1 MTRLRFATVVA
12 VLGLG
17 SLTACSAG
25 GAAPEPGPGPDGHVA
40 EPAAED
46 LTPTAVR
53 YLWQQDALSDADALE
68 PVLEELGE
76 PMLVRTEAEWDAWWS
91 DVPSELQD
99 SALQSTPP
107 DFSEGVAVVVA
118 VGSCPPQAYSFT
130 TVGVGEISAEV
141 SSADDSDLTCEW
153 DPKAVY
159 AFGFSFSDLDV
170 TTADDVTLT
179 PQ

>member
-17 SLTACSAG
+17 LLTACSAG
-25 GAAPEPGPGPDGHVA
+25 GGAPEPGPGPNGQVA
-40 EPAAED
+40 EPAGED

-68 PVLEELGE
+68 PVLEELDE

-99 SALQSTPP
+99 SALQSAPP

-118 VGSCPPQAYSFT
+118 IGSCPPQSYLFT
-130 TVGVGEISAEV
+130 TTGAGEIAAEV
-141 SSADDSDLTCEW
+141 KAADDNEIVCEW
-153 DPKAVY
+153 DPQAVY
-159 AFGFSFSDLDV
+159 AFGFSFAELGV
-170 TTADDVTLT
+170 TAADDVTLT